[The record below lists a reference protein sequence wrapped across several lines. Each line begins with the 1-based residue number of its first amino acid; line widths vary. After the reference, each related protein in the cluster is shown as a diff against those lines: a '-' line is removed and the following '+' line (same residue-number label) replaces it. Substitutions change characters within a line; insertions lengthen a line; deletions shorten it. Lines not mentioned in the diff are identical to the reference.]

1 MKKNR
6 EEIASL
12 AAAPGQSRNQR
23 SLEHRRRIHE
33 RRNHVRVSDDSN
45 RRPRSATLRGK

>member
-6 EEIASL
+6 EKIASL

-23 SLEHRRRIHE
+23 SLEHRRQIQGH
-33 RRNHVRVSDDSN
+33 RNHVRVSDDSN
-45 RRPRSATLRGK
+45 RRPRSATLRAK